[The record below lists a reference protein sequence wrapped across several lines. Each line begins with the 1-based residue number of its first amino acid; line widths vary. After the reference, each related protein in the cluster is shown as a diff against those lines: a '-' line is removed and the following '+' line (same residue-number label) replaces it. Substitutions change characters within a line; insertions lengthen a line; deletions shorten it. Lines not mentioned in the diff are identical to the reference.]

1 MSGQTRFI
9 ENLNEE
15 ADSFTSDKQI
25 ALQSDSELEDTLGD
39 EEEEVIA
46 GNGANDAHGAP
57 VTPIAVNKAPPPTDI
72 LSPQELAEW
81 IRLKFAEATEG
92 DEEKWGSIQANLL
105 ADRSMASTRQTY
117 LTMSDAENYVH
128 TVCGFTKVPEE
139 HQIGKTP

>member
-72 LSPQELAEW
+72 LSP
-81 IRLKFAEATEG
+81 
-92 DEEKWGSIQANLL
+92 
-105 ADRSMASTRQTY
+105 
-117 LTMSDAENYVH
+117 
-128 TVCGFTKVPEE
+128 
-139 HQIGKTP
+139 